1 MNMSLDL
8 IEISLIV
15 ILIFQFQN
23 FYMILKMN
31 NRLNLLIEK
40 IEQHQRSVEEVLS
53 SIDKSL
59 VKSNEYLL
67 AIAKQNGYY

>member
-1 MNMSLDL
+1 MTLDL

-15 ILIFQFQN
+15 ILLFQFQN
-23 FYMILKMN
+23 FYMILKMS

-40 IEQHQRSVEEVLS
+40 IEQHHRSVEEVLS

-67 AIAKQNGYY
+67 AIAKQNGFY

>member
-1 MNMSLDL
+1 
-8 IEISLIV
+8 
-15 ILIFQFQN
+15 
-23 FYMILKMN
+23 MILKMN

-40 IEQHQRSVEEVLS
+40 IEQHQFYLEKLLS